1 VSDLASFAVDT
12 RELELAALRREL
24 DARELE
30 LARRV
35 RAFEAAAG
43 DRRPRPTRI
52 LFGTIVPRLPV
63 DHF

>member
-1 VSDLASFAVDT
+1 VSELLSIATET
-12 RELELAALRREL
+12 RDLELATRQREL

-30 LARRV
+30 LDRRL
-35 RAFEAAAG
+35 RDLEAGGA
-43 DRRPRPTRI
+43 RRPRPTRI